1 VTWHFS
7 MTQPSGDFLQNLVDD
22 AMTKGFIDF
31 L

>member
-1 VTWHFS
+1 